1 MHLSEA
7 RASRIVAHAELDF
20 SSLSDPRARSTLPH
34 AAFFGVM
41 VAGFAAGKLSPR
53 DLEDFVSSLS
63 FRLKRKLGW
72 PPSLSDTSL
81 YELLVRQSEDGFRQ
95 VLHRQIRS
103 LWDQKALRHDLS
115 DFGVLSI
122 DGKGAGFGLG
132 APPNAHCKRG
142 GAAADPFWHLFLL
155 RAVLVSCSA
164 APVIDQ
170 EFLEH
175 KRGESTGFKTL
186 FRRAVQQFPKLFE
199 VVTTDAGMTAAA
211 NAQLVGEHGKHYL
224 FGLKA
229 NQHRLF
235 ALARALLQGRPEVAR
250 TDEREQGYQVS
261 RVLRV
266 VACPESV
273 EFPFAR
279 YFWSVTR
286 TQQKGAEIKEEE
298 RLFITSVPAERMDD
312 EERLGLVRMHW
323 RIENGSNWTNDV
335 IFKEDTRVLCSKGD
349 GPLVQA
355 WVTVLAQNLVGMVR
369 HHLPEK
375 DRRPVAWE
383 MTRSAIFEAFLK
395 WTPRCTESAVCFD

>member
-1 MHLSEA
+1 MNLSEA
-7 RASRIVAHAELDF
+7 SAARIVAHTTLDF
-20 SSLSDPRARSTLPH
+20 SPLSDPRSSSKLPH
-34 AAFFGVM
+34 AAFFAVM

-53 DLEDFVSSLS
+53 SLEDFVSSVP

-72 PPSLSDTSL
+72 PVSLSDTSI

-95 VLHRQIRS
+95 VLHQQIRS

-115 DFGVLSI
+115 NFGVLSI
-122 DGKGAGFGLG
+122 DGKGAGFGVG
-132 APPNAHCKRG
+132 PPPNAHCKRG
-142 GAAADPFWHLFLL
+142 GAVSDPFWHLFIL

-186 FRRAVQQFPKLFE
+186 FLRAVQQFPKLFK

-211 NAQLVGEHGKHYL
+211 NAQLVGEHGRYYL

-235 ALARALLQGRPEVAR
+235 EMAKRLLQCQPEVAR
-250 TDEREQGYQVS
+250 TDEREQGYLVS

-266 VACPESV
+266 VACPAGT
-273 EFPFAR
+273 EFPFAT

-286 TQQKGAEIKEEE
+286 TQQKGEEITCEE
-298 RLFITSVPAERMDD
+298 RLFITSVPAELMDP
-312 EERLGLVRMHW
+312 EEQLGLVRMHW

-369 HHLPEK
+369 HRLPEK

-383 MTRSAIFEAFLK
+383 VTRSAIFQAFLT
-395 WTPRCTESAVCFD
+395 WTSTSTEPAVCLS

>member
-7 RASRIVAHAELDF
+7 RASRIVSHAELDF

-63 FRLKRKLGW
+63 FHLKRKLGW
-72 PPSLSDTSL
+72 PASLSDTSL
-81 YELLVRQSEDGFRQ
+81 YELLVRQSEHGFRQ
-95 VLHRQIRS
+95 VLHQQIRS

-115 DFGVLSI
+115 DVGVLSI

-142 GAAADPFWHLFLL
+142 GAAADPFWHLFIL

-170 EFLEH
+170 EFLDH

-186 FRRAVQQFPKLFE
+186 FLRAVQQFPKLFK
-199 VVTTDAGMTAAA
+199 VVTTDAGMTSAA
-211 NAQLVGEHGKHYL
+211 NARLVGELGKHYL

-235 ALARALLQGRPEVAR
+235 ELAQQQMQGQKEVAR
-250 TDEREQGYQVS
+250 TDEREQGFQVS

-266 VACPESV
+266 VPCPPSV
-273 EFPFAR
+273 EFPFASS
-279 YFWSVTR
+279 FWSVTR
-286 TQQKGAEIKEEE
+286 TQQRGKEITEEE
-298 RLFITSVPAERMDD
+298 RFFITSVPGELMDPAEQ
-312 EERLGLVRMHW
+312 LGLVRMHW

-335 IFKEDTRVLCSKGD
+335 LFKEDTRVLCSRGD

-383 MTRSAIFEAFLK
+383 VTRSAIFQAFIR
-395 WTPRCTESAVCFD
+395 WTPKSTEPVVCLD